1 MLPSERDLSSL
12 NEVNKNTVVITRDE
26 KRDIIGD
33 VTGILNDVE
42 SSVSGLGS
50 VVGGLLSDL
59 LGLDVS
65 GVLNTIESELSKDVE
80 LVETIVSEVDVGVD
94 ASSVTDLVNNV
105 ISEVESLEGLVDD
118 LAGDSATGDLV
129 AEVKTYISQ
138 ILASLKQLL

>member
-80 LVETIVSEVDVGVD
+80 LVETIVSEVGVGVD